1 MKNVLIFGALALC
14 LNSFGQSKKEQIA
27 ALNYSMDSLNVI
39 LSTTRNKAAK
49 DIGELNTTIE
59 DLNQEIAQLKSE
71 VISLKLDLAEMST
84 TNVELEAKLKNNS
97 SETLMSQFVSG
108 FYDNIELS
116 IEENQRAYETGSPFP
131 SKNYS
136 IYLSSRARIPQER
149 LKELTGAYHYMFNIG
164 SSEVISVLKNKKL
177 YEVRVKVNYWRYEVG
192 ELINEEVITVE
203 LEKGIPKIT
212 GWYDVK
218 IKMDDGGLDEYEGL
232 NYSDT
237 EQTNLYQLI
246 GGSNRRRVD
255 YIKLD

>member
-1 MKNVLIFGALALC
+1 MKNLLLFGALALC
-14 LNSFGQSKKEQIA
+14 LNSYGQSKKEQIA
-27 ALNYSMDSLNVI
+27 ALNYSMDSLNVV

-59 DLNQEIAQLKSE
+59 DLNQEITQMKSE
-71 VISLKLDLAEMST
+71 IISLKLDLAEMST

-136 IYLSSRARIPQER
+136 IYLSSEARIPQER
-149 LKELTGAYHYMFNIG
+149 LNKLTGAYHYMFNIG
-164 SSEVISVLKNKKL
+164 SSEVISVLKKKKS

-212 GWYDVK
+212 GWYDLK

-246 GGSNRRRVD
+246 GGSNRRRAD